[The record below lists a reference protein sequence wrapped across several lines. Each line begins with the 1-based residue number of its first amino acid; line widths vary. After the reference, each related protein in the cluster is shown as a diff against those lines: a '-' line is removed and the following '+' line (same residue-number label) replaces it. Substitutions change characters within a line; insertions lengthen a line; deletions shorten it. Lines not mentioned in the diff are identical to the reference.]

1 MLDNWLLKSKLKKYV
16 KNFVKRVFLGKITA
30 NQLTFLNLLLGI
42 LSAISIF
49 LSARLQWDIIFII
62 LSIILMIFS
71 FLFDAFDGAL
81 ARLEEPSKFGG
92 ILDMFCDRMVEVSII
107 IAIISTDPTNLLWP
121 GIFSLGA
128 NVLCITMFLIVG
140 GSIKAENLKETQKV
154 IYYRKGLMERS
165 ETFVFLILITI
176 LIWWR
181 WILLW
186 LFAALVFLT
195 ALLRLYDAY
204 KIFVKLK
211 KNKRK
216 LKNNEMKI

>member
-1 MLDNWLLKSKLKKYV
+1 MLDNWLLKSKLKNYV
-16 KNFVKRVFLGKITA
+16 KKFVKRFFLGKISA

-49 LSARLQWDIIFII
+49 LSARLQWDLIFII
-62 LSIILMIFS
+62 LSIIFMITS
-71 FLFDAFDGAL
+71 FLFDAFDGTL
-81 ARLEEPSKFGG
+81 ARLEEPSEFGG
-92 ILDMFCDRMVEVSII
+92 ILDMFCDRIVEVSLI
-107 IAIISTDPTNLLWP
+107 IAIISTDPSNLLWP

-128 NVLCITMFLIVG
+128 IVLCITMFLVVG
-140 GSIKAENLKETQKV
+140 GSIKAEALKETQKV

-165 ETFVFLILITI
+165 ETFMFLLLIT
-176 LIWWR
+176 LFIWLR

-204 KIFVKLK
+204 KIFVKLE
-211 KNKRK
+211 KNERII
-216 LKNNEMKI
+216 KNN